1 MKITDMLAAAA
12 AAQAWTAAAQAI
24 PPIEAYGEL
33 PTIRSMDI
41 SPDGKN
47 VAYLAFVDGTET
59 LRIYELGEGMRGAV
73 NTDKV
78 KARSVFFTGPD
89 HVILRAGE
97 TTRIPGYRGRLEY
110 TGAFAYSLKTNKVV
124 ILPRKMEEL
133 YPAQEGL
140 GRIIARLSDGQQVL
154 MPGFTGRGE
163 DPPYDLL
170 RINLDN
176 GVGRITKRGRHQT
189 IDWIADENGTVL
201 AREDYDNDRDEYAV
215 YSEIDGKI
223 TKIFELKSN
232 RIPFSLTGV
241 KPDKSGLL
249 LVDETADG
257 DFSSVYELG
266 FDGKISGP
274 VFAGADREISGILSD
289 INRVAIGVQ
298 YTRLYPSYEFYDK
311 QLETAVAAAQK
322 YFEGAS
328 AYLVSW
334 TDDFSKLLLYVEG
347 GFYPGAYFVFHRE
360 SNGMQQIASTRRD
373 IAAEDVA
380 NVLPIEYKARDGLT
394 IPALLTLPLNA
405 EPENAPLIVMPHGGP
420 EAHDVVGFDWMAQ
433 YFASRGYMILQPNFR
448 GSSGFGAAFR
458 DAGLGE
464 WGGKMQDD
472 ITDGVNALVR
482 SGRVDPSRI
491 CIIGASYGGYAALAG
506 GAFTPDL
513 YRCVAAIAPVADLP
527 AMLREERR
535 DHGAKHWV
543 VDYWR
548 SLIGDPRAERD
559 KLEAISPVN
568 SAEKFQAP
576 VLLIHGRDDLVVP
589 MSQSRAMESAL
600 KRAGKDVQMIE
611 LKGEDHWLSTSEA
624 RLATLKALDAF
635 VAKTIGSQA
644 TGAP

>member
-1 MKITDMLAAAA
+1 
-12 AAQAWTAAAQAI
+12 
-24 PPIEAYGEL
+24 
-33 PTIRSMDI
+33 
-41 SPDGKN
+41 
-47 VAYLAFVDGTET
+47 
-59 LRIYELGEGMRGAV
+59 
-73 NTDKV
+73 
-78 KARSVFFTGPD
+78 
-89 HVILRAGE
+89 
-97 TTRIPGYRGRLEY
+97 
-110 TGAFAYSLKTNKVV
+110 
-124 ILPRKMEEL
+124 
-133 YPAQEGL
+133 
-140 GRIIARLSDGQQVL
+140 
-154 MPGFTGRGE
+154 
-163 DPPYDLL
+163 
-170 RINLDN
+170 
-176 GVGRITKRGRHQT
+176 
-189 IDWIADENGTVL
+189 
-201 AREDYDNDRDEYAV
+201 
-215 YSEIDGKI
+215 
-223 TKIFELKSN
+223 
-232 RIPFSLTGV
+232 
-241 KPDKSGLL
+241 
-249 LVDETADG
+249 
-257 DFSSVYELG
+257 
-266 FDGKISGP
+266 
-274 VFAGADREISGILSD
+274 
-289 INRVAIGVQ
+289 
-298 YTRLYPSYEFYDK
+298 
-311 QLETAVAAAQK
+311 
-322 YFEGAS
+322 
-328 AYLVSW
+328 
-334 TDDFSKLLLYVEG
+334 
-347 GFYPGAYFVFHRE
+347 
-360 SNGMQQIASTRRD
+360 
-373 IAAEDVA
+373 
-380 NVLPIEYKARDGLT
+380 
-394 IPALLTLPLNA
+394 
-405 EPENAPLIVMPHGGP
+405 
-420 EAHDVVGFDWMAQ
+420 MAQ